1 MGRPK
6 GWSSTMTGRAPMRS
20 PGRPGVSRDVQRLFW
35 TRIAEGPT
43 SEDAAVACGV
53 SPAVGTRW
61 FREGGGMP
69 QISLTVSG
77 RYLSF
82 AEREDIALMR
92 ARDVGV
98 REIARRLGRSAST
111 ISRELRRNAATR
123 GGTLQYRAS
132 TAQWKAERAAQR
144 PKPAKLAVNEQL
156 RTYVQNRLAG
166 WVEAP
171 DGQTVPG
178 PDVAW

>member
-1 MGRPK
+1 
-6 GWSSTMTGRAPMRS
+6 MTGRAPMRS

-35 TRIAEGPT
+35 ARVAEGLT

-61 FREGGGMP
+61 FRESGGMP

-82 AEREDIALMR
+82 AEREDIAVMR
-92 ARDVGV
+92 AQDVGV

-111 ISRELRRNAATR
+111 ISREGLRVLLERKHPISDS
-123 GGTLQYRAS
+123 GTPELSRVG
-132 TAQWKAERAAQR
+132 T
-144 PKPAKLAVNEQL
+144 PP
-156 RTYVQNRLAG
+156 
-166 WVEAP
+166 
-171 DGQTVPG
+171 
-178 PDVAW
+178 